1 MEQYAFLL
9 ALRKAYPDTII
20 KIEINKVV
28 KPDHNGYELE
38 RVFNIHE
45 EEASINDVSMLSN
58 ITPLGAKYRF
68 IFKKINA
75 LRNYLFGPK
84 SSWIT
89 PDDPSAYYENVFN
102 LNPLKSYMF
111 FGNWGNEKYRLNVNK
126 EIIKA
131 FKFPDFTTIQ
141 NKEISEIIV
150 NTESVSLHVRH
161 GDYKSFGFPV
171 LSLSYYK
178 KAIEIISNKVK
189 EPVFF
194 LFSDDINYVKDNFS
208 FLPQY
213 HIVDWNKGKESYRD
227 MQLMSLC
234 KHNII
239 ANSTFS
245 FWGARLNT
253 NKNAIKIS
261 PKYHVDICKH
271 SFGEGVENF
280 IVIDNKS
287 L

>member
-9 ALRKAYPDTII
+9 ALRKVYPDTII
-20 KIEINKVV
+20 KVDINNVV

-68 IFKKINA
+68 ILKKMNA

-126 EIIKA
+126 EIINA
-131 FKFPDFTTIQ
+131 FKFPAFTTIQ

-161 GDYKSFGFPV
+161 GDYKSFGFPI

-178 KAIEIISNKVK
+178 KAIEIICNKVK
-189 EPVFF
+189 DPIFF
-194 LFSDDINYVKDNFS
+194 LFSDDIEYVKDNFS
-208 FLPQY
+208 FLPHFY
-213 HIVDWNKGKESYRD
+213 IIDWNKGNESFRD
-227 MQLMSLC
+227 MQLMSMC

-280 IVIDNKS
+280 IVIDNNS